1 PVPIPDA
8 ASCGFG
14 VTTASLIASF
24 VTPCALAP
32 PFFDPALNGTT
43 HTPPDPSY
51 TKSNRPYAP
60 ASRLQSGLFSAA
72 AVPMP
77 LPAGGLPTPC
87 ARPAARALLVTAA
100 VMVHARASVTA
111 ARAVNRRC
119 TLLVPSGIGPLPLR
133 ARAD

>member
-1 PVPIPDA
+1 MPVPIPDA

-14 VTTASLIASF
+14 VTTESLIASF

-60 ASRLQSGLFSAA
+60 ASRLHCGLFIAA

-77 LPAGGLPTPC
+77 VPAGGLPTPC
-87 ARPAARALLVTAA
+87 AALLARARGMPATVVAHTTTSAATTSLRTRRRTVLVSTG
-100 VMVHARASVTA
+100 MDSPPRT
-111 ARAVNRRC
+111 
-119 TLLVPSGIGPLPLR
+119 
-133 ARAD
+133 RAD